1 MTDCGGRTKKCNA
14 VDFIFKASKSPFN
27 ARNGGTMSR
36 NERDSSKVSAEN
48 IIN

>member
-14 VDFIFKASKSPFN
+14 VNIIFLGSKSPFN

-36 NERDSSKVSAEN
+36 KERDSSKVPAEN